1 MNKLELVTREI
12 AMESTNHRSDDSL
25 PAEIIEGF
33 DTLPSESGR
42 DVDLSPEHSAT
53 VAEGIAAGSV
63 RESATEGEDS
73 VPIEGDVT
81 EKDALDPKRTAASP
95 TTTPVDSSIA

>member
-1 MNKLELVTREI
+1 MKV
-12 AMESTNHRSDDSL
+12 
-25 PAEIIEGF
+25 
-33 DTLPSESGR
+33 SESGR

-53 VAEGIAAGSV
+53 VAEGIATGSV

-81 EKDALDPKRTAASP
+81 EKECPELHTHMDPKRTAASP